1 MKRYLYPVLS
11 LFLGLIMSLKGI
23 AMDSDK
29 DQPIEVEAET
39 LEIRDD
45 ENISIYSGNV
55 SLVQGSMQIQSD
67 KLVIHFNDENE
78 ILLMEMTGKPATFR
92 QLNNGGKEMRGQ
104 ADRLVNQEPESL
116 LVFTGNARF
125 DNDGDTIEGSSIQIN
140 TTNDTIEANSAA
152 SGDRVRVVIQPKSK
166 KKNQ

>member
-11 LFLGLIMSLKGI
+11 LFLGLIMSLESI

-55 SLVQGSMQIQSD
+55 SLVQGSMQIRSD

-104 ADRLVNQEPESL
+104 ADRLDYQEPESL